1 MGNIISS
8 SEEDGRSVECNDIIE
23 SIKSNDPIIQPIFAN
38 ILETFVVPDLLSNNS
53 ITEDSSNIKIIKSRA
68 KRKFGHVSLCY
79 LPEGETKINYQTT
92 NWGRLIS
99 DPLVNDPTHLKGK
112 IFRRRFRVP
121 CCLFKFIVSCCK
133 KNVFEVKDEERS
145 VIPIEIKVLICL
157 RVLGRDE
164 CFDTIQELSQV
175 VCIYIYYYN

>member
-1 MGNIISS
+1 M
-8 SEEDGRSVECNDIIE
+8 EDID
-23 SIKSNDPIIQPIFAN
+23 
-38 ILETFVVPDLLSNNS
+38 
-53 ITEDSSNIKIIKSRA
+53 IKIKTSRA

-79 LPEGETKINYQTT
+79 LPDGETKIDYQLT

-121 CCLFKFIVSCCK
+121 FCLFKFIVSCCK
-133 KNVFEVKDEERS
+133 EKNVFEVKDEVRS

-157 RVLGRDE
+157 RVLGRDK

-175 VCIYIYYYN
+175 YSIIIKK